1 MPDIAWSSVKC
12 LAFSY
17 WDTIEDQSSSR
28 GEAGAENQNRVSRML
43 TRSMGSSFKVLCY
56 EGEQR
61 NGAEA

>member
-1 MPDIAWSSVKC
+1 MSNIAWSSVKC
-12 LAFSY
+12 LPFSY
-17 WDTIEDQSSSR
+17 QDTIDDQSSSG
-28 GEAGAENQNRVSRML
+28 GEAGAENQNRVSRMV